1 MLKIT
6 SGNWDYSASQKDF
19 GNPMPLTFGGQREG
33 DGLVTGL
40 ENFKIEFNEI
50 NENET
55 EVVYSGKL
63 DAGVSNLNH
72 LMVRGY
78 AEVVGDNGSFSYSID
93 QVLMP
98 EDINPMAHFL

>member
-1 MLKIT
+1 M
-6 SGNWDYSASQKDF
+6 D
-19 GNPMPLTFGGQREG
+19 GQREG

-40 ENFKIEFNEI
+40 ENFKIELNQI

-55 EVVYSGKL
+55 EVIYSGKL

-78 AEVVGDNGSFSYSID
+78 AEVVGDNGTVNYGLDHFDAGRHQSRM
-93 QVLMP
+93 V
-98 EDINPMAHFL
+98 HFL